1 MTNMKSETHDMPM
14 IYIKKNK
21 KPVAIAQSEIDTL
34 VNSELEFMLLNP
46 QKQAEL
52 EAN

>member
-1 MTNMKSETHDMPM
+1 M
-14 IYIKKNK
+14 IYTKKNQK
-21 KPVAIAQSEIDTL
+21 DAAIAQSEIDTL
-34 VNSELEFMLLNP
+34 VNSELEFVLLNP